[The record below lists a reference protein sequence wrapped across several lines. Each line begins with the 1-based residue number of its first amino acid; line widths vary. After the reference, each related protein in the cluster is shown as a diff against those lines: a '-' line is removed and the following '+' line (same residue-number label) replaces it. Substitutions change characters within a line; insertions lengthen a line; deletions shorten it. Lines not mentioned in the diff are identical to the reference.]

1 MKRDIRTMSSSK
13 IDKRIE
19 RFVAQ
24 CRTNGLKVTPQ
35 RVAIYRELIGTD
47 EHPSAERLYKKIKK
61 IFPGIS
67 LDTVNRTL
75 LTLSEMGA
83 ASIVPGS
90 GDAKRFDG
98 NVNKHQHFKCIQC
111 RKIVDFHHK
120 AFDNIRIPAGLSRK
134 YTILRKTIYIEGIC
148 DSCRRQ
154 EPTRSCAR

>member
-1 MKRDIRTMSSSK
+1 MSSSETDRK
-13 IDKRIE
+13 VE

-24 CRTNGLKVTPQ
+24 CHESGLKVTPQ

-47 EHPSAERLYKKIKK
+47 EHPSAERLYKKVKK

-75 LTLSEMGA
+75 LTLSTMGA

-98 NVNKHQHFKCIQC
+98 NSHKHQHFKCVQC
-111 RKIVDFHHK
+111 KKIVDFHHK
-120 AFDNIRIPAGLSRK
+120 AFDNIRIPADISK
-134 YTILRKTIYIEGIC
+134 KFTVLRKTVYIEGIC
-148 DSCRRQ
+148 ESCRR
-154 EPTRSCAR
+154 R